1 MAAFSAAPAQGGEF
15 RKLRKESESIE
26 SITPSVATICTR
38 YDCSV
43 LQRVAV
49 CCSVLQCVAVCCSVL
64 QCVAGFAII
73 SASLAMGWQRQVA
86 S

>member
-64 QCVAGFAII
+64 QVLQSYPLVLLWG
-73 SASLAMGWQRQVA
+73 GNDK
-86 S
+86 